1 MVEPIHGTA
10 PEIAGQGESNPLEAI
25 WPTSQ
30 MLAFWGKTDW
40 PKQIITGREQLL
52 VEKKVLTPDFGGQEK
67 TGDVGATVI
76 RLVRRRWLFFYE
88 KLFYKNG
95 PNGWLPD
102 WQISII
108 ISSSSFG
115 IYYVLFDLH

>member
-1 MVEPIHGTA
+1 
-10 PEIAGQGESNPLEAI
+10 
-25 WPTSQ
+25 

-76 RLVRRRWLFFYE
+76 RLVRRR
-88 KLFYKNG
+88 
-95 PNGWLPD
+95 
-102 WQISII
+102 
-108 ISSSSFG
+108 
-115 IYYVLFDLH
+115 